1 MVDENVL
8 LARARDYMKELSEG
22 RDPLTG
28 RTVTSDSVL
37 DEPRMRKC
45 FGFVA
50 AYIQRELTRTTQEQ
64 EYFFPNEGQI
74 GALCDE
80 QDMLA
85 SDFYDRL
92 CSAAAAEGK
101 RAVTPRQINHFLL
114 REALVDGRVESM
126 FVERKVLR
134 ANERSVE
141 IGIYDKPRLSPRTGA
156 LTYALMLTPDA
167 QAWLCRMLPVLIE
180 QEKSLAEEERS

>member
-1 MVDENVL
+1 MVDENIL

-28 RTVTSDSVL
+28 REIASDSVL

-50 AYIQRELTRTTQEQ
+50 AYIQRELTRATQGQ
-64 EYFFPNEGQI
+64 EYFFPNDEQI
-74 GALCDE
+74 DALCDE

-85 SDFYDRL
+85 TDFYDRI
-92 CSAAAAEGK
+92 CAAAAAEGK

-126 FVERKVLR
+126 FVERRVLR
-134 ANERSVE
+134 ANDCSAEL
-141 IGIYDKPRLSPRTGA
+141 GIYDKPHMSPRTGA

-167 QAWLCRMLPVLIE
+167 QAWLCRMLPALIE
-180 QEKSLAEEERS
+180 QEKRLAEEERS